1 MSAAVQLRLVA
12 GGYGLPIRPEVLAL
26 ESELERA
33 FIYACLKLDEEQ
45 EAAAE
50 AAVAA
55 VLARKYPKAARG
67 A

>member
-1 MSAAVQLRLVA
+1 MSGVQLRLLA
-12 GGYGLPIRPEVLAL
+12 GGYALPIRPEVLAL

-33 FIYACLKLDEEQ
+33 FIYASLRLDEEQ

-55 VLARKYPKAARG
+55 VLAREYPKAVG
-67 A
+67 